1 MPQNKKR
8 REQHADSKQCFH
20 GDNIMAM
27 VKIISPSG
35 WDFDA
40 PIASTIKIASRGLLG
55 SDRSDFVKRAGDSA
69 NIFLP
74 FIDKVK
80 FASDEEPV
88 HLIALGA
95 SEAYGP
101 NRNGDGFKEATC
113 RACHDSF
120 VKHAKWY
127 RNHKNKDPLQSYGVV
142 KLSAYNPTMRR
153 VELLVGL
160 NKTKEAAD
168 RNKGFIADRELEKLA
183 MGQDLPVS
191 MACRVA
197 FDTCSFCGHNA
208 RTRDEYCT
216 PSMCKAG
223 GCKDNL
229 TRLVKISNDVHHLHV
244 DNPNPGYFDISYV
257 FRPADRIAYANKADW
272 LTKAAS
278 DGGFFDKFG
287 AEAAESLG
295 VIAPLSLV
303 LDQDGEV
310 AGRSWVTAMVKLA
323 YGLDALETTIPMPAE
338 TRRAFA
344 ANVQPHVDYAA
355 LSMLVN
361 DNEKTAQALSALA
374 ENKIILPLREYVKFC
389 KVSHEV
395 VEDAHRR
402 LAGVYGRML
411 ADSSLD
417 RNIVTHRYPIVEKLS
432 SVNQREVART
442 LVSTHSLE
450 KTAVDNRCMLST
462 LRQHPV
468 PQVISTYGIM
478 AAGGPGEELAREYA
492 VYKLAALTKIAAA
505 GSSADFLLT
514 CRMSLCQNQVV

>member
-1 MPQNKKR
+1 
-8 REQHADSKQCFH
+8 
-20 GDNIMAM
+20 MAM

-40 PIASTIKIASRGLLG
+40 PIASTIKIASRGLTG
-55 SDRSDFVKRAGDSA
+55 ADRSDFVKRAGDAS

-74 FIDKVK
+74 YLDKVK
-80 FASDEEPV
+80 FAADEEPV

-113 RACHDSF
+113 KSCHDSF

-127 RNHKNKDPLQSYGVV
+127 RNHKNKDPLQSYGTV

-168 RNKGFIADRELEKLA
+168 RNKGFVADKELEKLA

-197 FDTCSFCGHNA
+197 HDTCIYCNHNA

-216 PSMCKAG
+216 SSMCKAG

-229 TRLVKISNDVHHLHV
+229 TRLIKIGNDVHHLHV
-244 DNPNPGYFDISYV
+244 DNPNPGYFDISFV

-272 LTKAAS
+272 LQKAAS

-287 AEAAESLG
+287 AEAAETLG
-295 VIAPLSLV
+295 VIAPLDLV
-303 LDQDGEV
+303 MSQDGS
-310 AGRSWVTAMVKLA
+310 ATDKPWVNAQIKLA
-323 YGLDALETTIPMPAE
+323 YGLDALEQTMPLPSE

-344 ANVQPHVDYAA
+344 PNVQSTVNYAA
-355 LSMLVN
+355 LEMLVN
-361 DNEKTAQALSALA
+361 DTEKTAAALSALA
-374 ENKIILPLREYVKFC
+374 EHKIILPLREFAKFC
-389 KVSHEV
+389 KVSQEV
-395 VEDAHRR
+395 VDDAQRR
-402 LAGVYGRML
+402 LPGVYSRML
-411 ADSSLD
+411 ADGSLD
-417 RNIVTHRYPIVEKLS
+417 RHICNARYSLVEKQAS
-432 SVNQREVART
+432 MTQREAARKHVAA
-442 LVSTHSLE
+442 HSLE
-450 KTAVDNRCMLST
+450 KTAVDTRCMVSA

-468 PQVISTYGIM
+468 PEAISTFGIKV
-478 AAGGPGEELAREYA
+478 AQGRGEELAREYA
-492 VYKLAALTKIAAA
+492 TYKLAALTKIAST
-505 GSSADFLLT
+505 GTNADFLLT

>member
-1 MPQNKKR
+1 
-8 REQHADSKQCFH
+8 
-20 GDNIMAM
+20 MAM

-40 PIASTIKIASRGLLG
+40 PIASTIKIASRGLIG
-55 SDRSDFVKRAGDSA
+55 SDRSEFVKRAGESA

-74 FIDKVK
+74 YIDKIK
-80 FASDEEPV
+80 FAADEEPV

-113 RACHDSF
+113 KACHDSF

-142 KLSAYNPTMRR
+142 KMSAYNPTMRR

-160 NKTKEAAD
+160 NRTKEAAD
-168 RNKGFIADRELEKLA
+168 RNKGFIADKELEKLA

-197 FDTCSFCGHNA
+197 FDTCSYCNHNA

-216 PSMCKAG
+216 SSMCKAG

-229 TRLVKISNDVHHLHV
+229 TRLVKVGNDVHHLHV

-287 AEAAESLG
+287 AQAAEALG

-303 LDQDGEV
+303 LHQDGSV
-310 AGRSWVTAMVKLA
+310 SDRPWVNAMVKLA
-323 YGLDALETTIPMPAE
+323 YGLDALETAIPVSAQ

-344 ANVQPHVDYAA
+344 ANVQPYPDYAA
-355 LSMLVN
+355 LHMSVN
-361 DNEKTAQALSALA
+361 DVEKTAQALAALA
-374 ENKIILPLREYVKFC
+374 ENKVILPLREYAKFC

-395 VEDAHRR
+395 VADAYRR
-402 LAGVYGRML
+402 LSGVYGRML
-411 ADSSLD
+411 ADGSLD
-417 RNIVTHRYPIVEKLS
+417 RNICNARYSIVEKRS
-432 SVNQREVART
+432 SVAQREAARKM
-442 LVSTHSLE
+442 VPTHSLE
-450 KTAVDNRCMLST
+450 KTAVDSRCMLST

-468 PQVISTYGIM
+468 PEVISTYGNTV
-478 AAGGPGEELAREYA
+478 ANGPGEDLAREYA
-492 VYKLAALTKIAAA
+492 IYKLAALTKIA
-505 GSSADFLLT
+505 SLESNADFLLT
-514 CRMSLCQNQVV
+514 CRMSMCQNQVV

>member
-1 MPQNKKR
+1 
-8 REQHADSKQCFH
+8 
-20 GDNIMAM
+20 MAM

-55 SDRSDFVKRAGDSA
+55 ADRSDFVKRAGDAA

-74 FIDKVK
+74 YLDKVK
-80 FASDEEPV
+80 FAADEEPV

-113 RACHDSF
+113 KSCHDSF

-127 RNHKNKDPLQSYGVV
+127 RNHKNKDPLQSYGSV

-160 NKTKEAAD
+160 NKTKEAAE
-168 RNKGFIADRELEKLA
+168 RNKGFVADKELEKLA

-197 FDTCSFCGHNA
+197 HDVCSYCNHSA

-216 PSMCKAG
+216 SSMCKAG

-229 TRLVKISNDVHHLHV
+229 TRLIKVGNDVHHLHV
-244 DNPNPGYFDISYV
+244 DNPNPGYFDISFV

-272 LTKAAS
+272 LQKAAS

-287 AEAAESLG
+287 AEAAEALG
-295 VIAPLSLV
+295 VVAPLSLV
-303 LDQDGEV
+303 LQQDHN
-310 AGRSWVTAMVKLA
+310 RYDRPWVNVQVKLA
-323 YGLDALETTIPMPAE
+323 YGLDALEQGALLPSE

-344 ANVQPHVDYAA
+344 ANVQAGLNYAD
-355 LSMLVN
+355 LQMLVN
-361 DNEKTAQALSALA
+361 DTEKTAAALSALA
-374 ENKIILPLREYVKFC
+374 ERKIILPLREYAKFC
-389 KVSHEV
+389 KAAQEV
-395 VEDAHRR
+395 VVDAQRR
-402 LAGVYGRML
+402 LPGVYGRML
-411 ADSSLD
+411 ADGSLD
-417 RNIVTHRYPIVEKLS
+417 RHICNSRYSLLEKQS
-432 SVNQREVART
+432 SVAQRDAAFKAA
-442 LVSTHSLE
+442 SGYSLE

-468 PQVISTYGIM
+468 PEVIDTYGIT
-478 AAGGPGEELAREYA
+478 AVGDSGETLAREYA
-492 VYKLAALTKIAAA
+492 IYKLAALTKIA
-505 GSSADFLLT
+505 STESNADFLLT

>member
-1 MPQNKKR
+1 
-8 REQHADSKQCFH
+8 
-20 GDNIMAM
+20 MAM
-27 VKIISPSG
+27 TKIISPSG

-74 FIDKVK
+74 FIDQVK
-80 FASDEEPV
+80 FAADEEPV

-95 SEAYGP
+95 SESYGP

-113 RACHDSF
+113 KSCHDSF

-127 RNHKNKDPLQSYGVV
+127 RNHKNKDPQQSYGVV

-160 NKTKEAAD
+160 NRTKEAAE
-168 RNKGFIADRELEKLA
+168 RNKGFIADKELEKLA
-183 MGQDLPVS
+183 MGSDIPVS

-197 FDTCSFCGHNA
+197 FDTCSYCNHSA

-229 TRLVKISNDVHHLHV
+229 TRLVKVGNDVHHLHV

-287 AEAAESLG
+287 AEAAEALG

-303 LDQDGEV
+303 LQQDGSV
-310 AGRSWVTAMVKLA
+310 SDRPWVNTMIKLA
-323 YGLDALETTIPMPAE
+323 YGLDALETTIPVSAQ
-338 TRRAFA
+338 TRRAFSV
-344 ANVQPHVDYAA
+344 NVQPYPDYAA
-355 LSMLVN
+355 LHMSVT
-361 DNEKTAQALSALA
+361 DVEKTAQALTALA
-374 ENKIILPLREYVKFC
+374 ENKIILPLREYAKFC
-389 KVSHEV
+389 KVSSEV
-395 VEDAHRR
+395 VADGYRR
-402 LAGVYGRML
+402 LSGVYGRML
-411 ADSSLD
+411 ADGSLD
-417 RNIVTHRYPIVEKLS
+417 RAIVNARYPIVEKSAS
-432 SVNQREVART
+432 SAQRETARKM
-442 LVSTHSLE
+442 VPTHSLE
-450 KTAVDNRCMLST
+450 KTAVDRRCMLST

-468 PQVISTYGIM
+468 PEVISTYGIT
-478 AAGGPGEELAREYA
+478 AADGPGEDLAREYA
-492 VYKLAALTKIAAA
+492 VYKLAALTKIA
-505 GSSADFLLT
+505 SMESNADFLLT
-514 CRMSLCQNQVV
+514 CRMSMCQNQVV